1 MFLGEER
8 SPHRVVEEGAG
19 EAWHQVH
26 GEEEECCAV
35 KRCVLKPHMPHTGS
49 ATELPWVLGD
59 LLTTY
64 EPLR

>member
-1 MFLGEER
+1 M
-8 SPHRVVEEGAG
+8 VEEGAG